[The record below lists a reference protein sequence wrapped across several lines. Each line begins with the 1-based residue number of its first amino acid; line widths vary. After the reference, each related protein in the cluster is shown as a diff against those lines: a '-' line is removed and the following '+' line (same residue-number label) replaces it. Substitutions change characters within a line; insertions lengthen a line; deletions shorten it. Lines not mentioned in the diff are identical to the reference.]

1 MTGGEARPDNKR
13 GARSEGRKAWRPSLF
28 AYRGSPLVR
37 GLILLALLSG
47 CAAPTTPTPTLIP
60 TTQAATPGVAATPTA
75 SPTQTQP
82 RPTSVATPVRTPP
95 PVERPLEDGM
105 INLAHLQ
112 RLTEVRE
119 WGGVPVALV
128 HIYSEAPDY
137 GWVDASGEGIAAV
150 DDVARA
156 ALVYLE
162 FYERTQEQEAL
173 DLARA
178 SLNFV
183 LALQAD
189 DGEYYNFVR
198 DLDGAINQSGGTSL
212 KSWGWWAARGQW
224 ALAVG
229 IRVFREA
236 DPAYAD
242 ELRAAYLK
250 GESALEGEIG
260 TVGEFDSRHGVDVPA
275 WLIGNGS
282 DVSSLAMLG
291 LAEYYAVEPNDRTAE
306 LLTALGDGVAA
317 YQLGGPGEYPFG
329 AHPSAT
335 TSTALWHAWGSH
347 QVHAL
352 ALAGRLLEKPEWI
365 ESARRAA
372 DGWFTQLLATDQ
384 LINEMAP
391 LPQRGGQIAYGA
403 QIMTT
408 GFMALFDAT
417 GDDTYARDA
426 GLAASWLLG
435 NNMAGVP
442 MYDPETGRCF
452 DGIDGPSPQRI
463 NRNAG
468 AESTIEALYTLLQ
481 VIDNPL
487 ASEALMYR
495 SVPTSSTLVA
505 EVEAGETLAGD
516 PTYVTRDWTGEA
528 RYSGGHAYDLKE
540 GDRVAVTVTVPA
552 EGDYLVYASHLR
564 RAAEE
569 SEDVAEVLRAPG
581 PVTIDGDLDE
591 WGGAQPLPVD
601 TAEQVL
607 RGGSGWPGAEQAS
620 FVLSWMWD
628 EQNLYVSAQV
638 KDPEHVQDNVGPA
651 VVRGDALWLYFDT
664 QASRRRV
671 DVKLTLAQT
680 PDGPQIWSWTSS
692 SFLPGAELAWKKV
705 EGGYT
710 YEAALPWESLNRVE
724 ATSDRALAFEAGMGF
739 GNAFID
745 WTGRDPDVASNLAP
759 LRLVDVLSTAGSQP
773 GETPQ
778 AEAGAVAFGVT
789 LDGSEPTVVSQSTS
803 PDRDYL
809 WLDRVFE
816 GAVSLTAGEHRV
828 ELTYAGQQLDAA
840 AEIDAL
846 VFVPAVVCRDFEKP
860 AGGVLRLCYDMQTG
874 QGTWQDR

>member
-1 MTGGEARPDNKR
+1 MRRARQYAAALR
-13 GARSEGRKAWRPSLF
+13 AVVLC
-28 AYRGSPLVR
+28 
-37 GLILLALLSG
+37 ALLTG
-47 CAAPTTPTPTLIP
+47 CAAP
-60 TTQAATPGVAATPTA
+60 PGATPTA
-75 SPTQTQP
+75 LVTAPVVTPSQATPEAVDPTPTQL

-95 PVERPLEDGM
+95 AIERPLRAGLV
-105 INLAHLQ
+105 NLAHLQ

-162 FYERTQEQEAL
+162 FYERTREQEAL

-198 DLDGAINQSGGTSL
+198 DLDGAINQNGGTSL

-236 DPAYAD
+236 DPAYAA
-242 ELRAAYLK
+242 ELQAAYLK
-250 GESALEGEIG
+250 GEGALRGEIG
-260 TVGEFDSRHGVDVPA
+260 TVGQFDSLHGVDVPA

-291 LAEYYAVEPNDRTAE
+291 LAEYYVVEPNDATAE

-317 YQLGGPGEYPFG
+317 YQLGGPGEYPYG

-335 TSTALWHAWGSH
+335 NTTALWHAWGSH

-352 ALAGRLLEKPEWI
+352 ALAGRLLDRPEWI
-365 ESARRAA
+365 DSARRAA

-384 LINEMAP
+384 LINQMAP

-403 QIMTT
+403 QIMTA
-408 GFMALFDAT
+408 GFMALYDAT
-417 GDDTYARDA
+417 GDEAYARDA
-426 GLAASWLLG
+426 GIAASWLFG

-468 AESTIEALYTLLQ
+468 AESTIEALYALLRI
-481 VIDNPL
+481 VDNPV
-487 ASEALMYR
+487 ANKALTYR
-495 SVPTSSTLVA
+495 SVPIATSVIA
-505 EVEAGETLAGD
+505 EVEAGETLSGTPA
-516 PTYVTRDWTGEA
+516 YITRDWTGEA
-528 RYSGGHAYDLKE
+528 AVSGGHAYDLDE
-540 GDRVAVTVTVPA
+540 GDRVALTVNIPKA
-552 EGDYLVYASHLR
+552 GDYLIYASHLR
-564 RAAEE
+564 RAVVEGEE
-569 SEDVAEVLRAPG
+569 SLEAIHAPG
-581 PVTIDGDLDE
+581 AVAIDGTLDE
-591 WGGAQPLPVD
+591 WDAAPPLSVD
-601 TAEQVL
+601 TPDQVL
-607 RGGSGWPGAEQAS
+607 RGGANWPGPEQGS
-620 FVLSWMWD
+620 FNVRWMWD
-628 EQNLYVSAQV
+628 DRNLYIAAQVQDDEHEQNG
-638 KDPEHVQDNVGPA
+638 VGPA
-651 VVRGDALWLYFDT
+651 VSRGDALWLYFDT

-692 SFLPGAELAWKKV
+692 AFLLNAELAWREA

-710 YEAALPWESLNRVE
+710 YEAALPWESLSRVDAE
-724 ATSDRALAFEAGMGF
+724 PGRMLAFEAGMAF
-739 GNAFID
+739 NNAFID

-759 LRLVDVLSTAGSQP
+759 IRLVEALSATQP
-773 GETPQ
+773 PGATPQ
-778 AEAGAVAFGVT
+778 ASTGGVAFSAT
-789 LDGSEPTVVSQSTS
+789 LDGSDAVVVSQSTS

-809 WLDRVFE
+809 WLDNVFP
-816 GAVSLTAGEHRV
+816 GPVPLTAGQHRV
-828 ELTYAGQQLDAA
+828 ELAYAGQQPDGV

-846 VFVPAVVCRDFEKP
+846 AFVPAIACRDFQKP
-860 AGGVLRLCYDMQTG
+860 EGGVLRLCYDMQTG
-874 QGTWQDR
+874 QATWQDR

>member
-1 MTGGEARPDNKR
+1 MRD
-13 GARSEGRKAWRPSLF
+13 
-28 AYRGSPLVR
+28 
-37 GLILLALLSG
+37 GLIN
-47 CAAPTTPTPTLIP
+47 
-60 TTQAATPGVAATPTA
+60 
-75 SPTQTQP
+75 
-82 RPTSVATPVRTPP
+82 
-95 PVERPLEDGM
+95 LE
-105 INLAHLQ
+105 HLQ

-119 WGGVPVALV
+119 WGGAPVALV
-128 HIYSEAPDY
+128 HIYSEAPEY

-162 FYERTQEQEAL
+162 FYERMQDPEAL

-198 DLDGAINQSGGTSL
+198 DIDGTLNQSGGTSL

-229 IRVFREA
+229 IRVFRDA

-242 ELRAAYLK
+242 ELEAAYLK
-250 GESALEGEIG
+250 GEAALEGEIG

-291 LAEYYAVEPNDRTAE
+291 LAEYYAVEPNDQTAE

-317 YQLGGPGEYPFG
+317 YQLGGPGEYPYG

-365 ESARRAA
+365 ASARRAA
-372 DGWFTQLLATDQ
+372 DGLFTQLLATDQ

-403 QIMTT
+403 QIMTA

-417 GDDTYARDA
+417 GDEIYARNA
-426 GLAASWLLG
+426 GLAASWLFG
-435 NNMAGVP
+435 NNMAGAP

-452 DGIDGPSPQRI
+452 DGIDGPGPQRI

-481 VIDNPL
+481 VVDNPV
-487 ASEALMYR
+487 ASEALTYR
-495 SVPTSSTLVA
+495 SVPNATTLIT
-505 EVEAGETLAGD
+505 EVEGGETLAGN
-516 PTYVTRDWTGEA
+516 PTYIARDWTGEA
-528 RYSGGHAYDLKE
+528 RYSGGHAYGLKA
-540 GDRVAVTVTVPA
+540 GDRVALTVTIPTDGV
-552 EGDYLVYASHLR
+552 YLVYAAHLR

-569 SEDVAEVLRAPG
+569 SQVVAEAIRAPMA
-581 PVTIDGDLDE
+581 VSIDGALDE
-591 WGGAQPLPVD
+591 WGDALPLPVD

-607 RGGSGWPGAEQAS
+607 RGGAGWPGAEQGS
-620 FVLSWMWD
+620 FELAWMWD
-628 EQNLYVSAQV
+628 DENLYVSARV
-638 KDPEHVQDNVGPA
+638 RDLEHVQDNVGPG

-664 QASRRRV
+664 QSSGRRI

-680 PDGPQIWSWTSS
+680 PEGPQIWNWTSS
-692 SFLPGAELAWKKV
+692 SFLQDAELAWTEA

-710 YEAALPWESLNRVE
+710 YEATLPWESLNRIE
-724 ATSDRALAFEAGMGF
+724 AEPDRVMAFEAGMGF

-759 LRLVDVLSTAGSQP
+759 LRFVDALSIEPEP
-773 GETPQ
+773 GAEPQ
-778 AEAGAVAFGVT
+778 AEVDAVAFAVT
-789 LDGSEPTVVSQSTS
+789 LDGAEPVVVSQSTS

-809 WLDRVFE
+809 WLDAVFAGPVALAA
-816 GAVSLTAGEHRV
+816 GAHRV
-828 ELTYAGQQLDAA
+828 ELAYAGERADGV
-840 AEIDAL
+840 AEVDAL
-846 VFVPAVVCRDFEKP
+846 VVVPATVCRDFEKP

-874 QGTWQDR
+874 QVTWQDR